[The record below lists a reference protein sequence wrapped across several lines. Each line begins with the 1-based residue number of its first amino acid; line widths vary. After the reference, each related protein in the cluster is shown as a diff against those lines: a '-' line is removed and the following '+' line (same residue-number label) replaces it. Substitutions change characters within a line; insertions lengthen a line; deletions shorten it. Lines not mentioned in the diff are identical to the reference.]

1 MNALSTHTWRAFMRG
16 VVVFV
21 VVLGVLMRL
30 GLAGVMPMPGRFDF
44 LRHAH
49 AHAGYFGLV
58 FPLCWLAWQRLD
70 VTALPRRAAILYLS
84 ATTFVCVGFAFMGY
98 RFPTIAASTVLG
110 VLWVMSAWR
119 GRTLWGRAPWLGA
132 GPVAIVLATLC
143 IPPIGVLTPRDPAL
157 GSAVAH
163 SFLAILLF
171 GLAVPTALSR
181 LRAPAMPVWL
191 WGPAALLGAGFV
203 GVLPHPVTGL
213 GLAVHGAVVAVATAR
228 ASGDVIAR
236 VGFVIFAVSL
246 VVVGVG
252 VVPWL
257 QPVSIAGVH
266 VGLLGV
272 VLLTLAPP
280 PSTLERALMLG
291 LALAMGA
298 AVVAGLWWPLL
309 SQQAAGVLGAL
320 LVVPLWRGLGAV
332 GDDDSDSNEA

>member
-1 MNALSTHTWRAFMRG
+1 
-16 VVVFV
+16 
-21 VVLGVLMRL
+21 
-30 GLAGVMPMPGRFDF
+30 MPGRFDF

-119 GRTLWGRAPWLGA
+119 GRSVWRRDPWLGA

-171 GLAVPTALSR
+171 GLAVPTALWR
-181 LRAPAMPVWL
+181 LRAPSAPRWL

-203 GVLPHPVTGL
+203 GVAPHAGTGV
-213 GLAVHGAVVAVATAR
+213 GLAVFGAVVGVAAAR
-228 ASGDVIAR
+228 AGGDVVAR
-236 VGFVIFAVSL
+236 AGFVVFGVSL
-246 VVVGVG
+246 VVVGLG

-280 PSTLERALMLG
+280 PSTLERGLMLG
-291 LALAMGA
+291 LALAMGG
-298 AVVAGLWWPLL
+298 AVIATLWWPVPA
-309 SQQAAGVLGAL
+309 QQAAGVLGAL
-320 LVVPLWRGLGAV
+320 LVLPLWRGLDALDGDHGEDHDDVDAV
-332 GDDDSDSNEA
+332 DRR